1 VQLSKQHVVETL
13 RLAGFQ
19 GAADQAMAKLSDP
32 VDLDAIQEW
41 GLKRGVTKDVLMSAA
56 GGSP

>member
-1 VQLSKQHVVETL
+1 VETL

-19 GAADQAMAKLSDP
+19 EAADQAMAELSDP

-41 GLKRGVTKDVLMSAA
+41 GLMRGVTKDVLMSAA